1 MNRPRRFFAAL
12 TIGLALAGS
21 PLSAVAAESSASGS
35 ISMDEVMDNA
45 SEGFLKFFDIVV
57 LRPAGLA
64 RLAVGALFALPI
76 SSTINLLAL
85 PVGQSTS
92 VFADD
97 YDLHVVEPA
106 DYVFARP
113 IGEDLAGR

>member
-1 MNRPRRFFAAL
+1 M
-12 TIGLALAGS
+12 
-21 PLSAVAAESSASGS
+21 
-35 ISMDEVMDNA
+35 SMDDVMANA
-45 SEGFLKFFDIVV
+45 SEGFLKFFDIAV

-85 PVGQSTS
+85 PIGQSTS

-97 YDLHVVEPA
+97 YDRHVVEPA